1 MFRAFLYEDIYIET
15 LWVCCQT
22 LIPAAGLK
30 DYHMIGP
37 VTPEYPEKICG
48 VW

>member
-1 MFRAFLYEDIYIET
+1 MFRTFLYEDIET

-22 LIPAAGLK
+22 LPAAGLK